1 MDSEAF
7 ICLYVSVDMTT
18 FECFNAASSFL
29 ICIFTF
35 IMSRLYLK
43 MKVMWPIFHTW
54 AIFAVLL
61 YIHVST
67 SWNICVRNF
76 KFNTCVHLWPM
87 LLHTNNVVNIS
98 SSHIWQPCLFILQH
112 YFSKSWSVSVRN
124 FKFYTHVYLST
135 VNVHINIFANILSIH

>member
-18 FECFNAASSFL
+18 FEYLDTASSFF

-35 IMSRLYLK
+35 MMSRSYLK

-54 AIFAVLL
+54 AIFALIL
-61 YIHVST
+61 YIHVSN

-76 KFNTCVHLWPM
+76 EFSTRVHLWPM
-87 LLHTNNVVNIS
+87 LLHTNNVGNIQVVIFGNHICSFYNITLVNHEVFLLETSNFTPVYICPLWMCTLIFLPIS
-98 SSHIWQPCLFILQH
+98 
-112 YFSKSWSVSVRN
+112 
-124 FKFYTHVYLST
+124 
-135 VNVHINIFANILSIH
+135 